1 MYLVYQLHVYDYF
14 VLLYDDNGVFTL
26 CFRRT
31 INCDLNINPL
41 YVPKDI
47 SSLIDDWKKR
57 IIICKIH
64 IIDNNMYKR

>member
-14 VLLYDDNGVFTL
+14 VLLYDGNGVFTL

-47 SSLIDDWKKR
+47 SSLIDDWKKE
-57 IIICKIH
+57 
-64 IIDNNMYKR
+64 